1 MKILLKTCTLLII
14 GLATIHT
21 IGCGDV
27 TTELEPED
35 PEFVD
40 ETVVTDQDKARI
52 QTDGKPI
59 TITDATFE
67 TVVLNA
73 ETPVVVELWAEW

>member
-1 MKILLKTCTLLII
+1 MKILLKTYTLLII
-14 GLATIHT
+14 GLATIHA

-27 TTELEPED
+27 NTELEPED

-40 ETVVTDQDKARI
+40 ETVGTDQDKARI
-52 QTDGKPI
+52 QPDGKPI

-73 ETPVVVELWAEW
+73 ETAKSSAAS